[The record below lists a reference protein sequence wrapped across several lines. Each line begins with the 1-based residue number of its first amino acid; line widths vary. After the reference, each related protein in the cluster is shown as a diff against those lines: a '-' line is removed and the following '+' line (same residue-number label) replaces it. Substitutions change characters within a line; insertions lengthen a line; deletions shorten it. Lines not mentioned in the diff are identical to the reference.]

1 MLDRFIAAKKTYT
14 GRISSLA
21 YAMISTLLIILAGCA
36 SSPSQSSLSITPTA
50 AKTATAQPT
59 ATPTVA
65 VAPRAEDWTT
75 YHNDNARTGYIE
87 NFPDAQQFTQA
98 WGKTLDGAVYAEPL
112 VINGQVIVAT
122 EGNSLYAFDAQTGQQ
137 QWHTNVGKPVPRSM
151 LPCGNI
157 DPTGITSTPVYDPT
171 SQLVFAVAEV
181 TGSAHFMVGLDV
193 NTGEVKVRRRVDT
206 PDMDPRVHQQRSA
219 LMLYQG
225 MIYIDYGGRAG
236 DCGAYLGR
244 VIAARTDGQGDLI
257 SYIAQTTREG
267 GMWAP
272 PGPVMDDAGHLYVSV
287 GNGEV
292 LQGQWD
298 HTDSVLRLSSKL
310 QLEDGFAPK
319 TWAQDNARDADLGS
333 MSPVLLPNGL
343 IFMAGKS
350 GQGYLLHANALG
362 GVNGQIQ
369 EATVCRSYGGAATAN
384 SQVFLPCVDGV
395 RQLKVGPGETMT
407 VGWHVAKN
415 INGSPVVGGHTVY
428 VLDYARGVLYALD
441 SDQGTVRTSIPI
453 GVTSRFATPTLSN
466 GLVLVGTMK
475 GVVAVKVA

>member
-1 MLDRFIAAKKTYT
+1 
-14 GRISSLA
+14 
-21 YAMISTLLIILAGCA
+21 
-36 SSPSQSSLSITPTA
+36 
-50 AKTATAQPT
+50 
-59 ATPTVA
+59 
-65 VAPRAEDWTT
+65 
-75 YHNDNARTGYIE
+75 
-87 NFPDAQQFTQA
+87 
-98 WGKTLDGAVYAEPL
+98 
-112 VINGQVIVAT
+112 
-122 EGNSLYAFDAQTGQQ
+122 
-137 QWHTNVGKPVPRSM
+137 
-151 LPCGNI
+151 
-157 DPTGITSTPVYDPT
+157 
-171 SQLVFAVAEV
+171 
-181 TGSAHFMVGLDV
+181 
-193 NTGEVKVRRRVDT
+193 
-206 PDMDPRVHQQRSA
+206 
-219 LMLYQG
+219 
-225 MIYIDYGGRAG
+225 
-236 DCGAYLGR
+236 
-244 VIAARTDGQGDLI
+244 
-257 SYIAQTTREG
+257 
-267 GMWAP
+267 
-272 PGPVMDDAGHLYVSV
+272 
-287 GNGEV
+287 V